1 MDEIHRKEPA
11 KYAIF
16 LQGKLQMYLN
26 TKLAAKKVE
35 EVCNKGPSDPS
46 QACTTC
52 GFSKFSQNFILKT
65 RMLCFSRHSRQ
76 KMP

>member
-26 TKLAAKKVE
+26 TKLAGTKVQS
-35 EVCNKGPSDPS
+35 NKFVKRSPL
-46 QACTTC
+46 Q
-52 GFSKFSQNFILKT
+52 FLILIK
-65 RMLCFSRHSRQ
+65 SRYMGSVTDRPQ
-76 KMP
+76 R